1 MNMTSLMVRD
11 REEAKKKG
19 YLAVGATVGSG
30 LLFWAG
36 APFLG
41 AGAAAGAAYLTFKW
55 FMFRARRGMRF

>member
-1 MNMTSLMVRD
+1 MTTSLMVRD
-11 REEAKKKG
+11 QQEAKKKG
-19 YLAVGATVGSG
+19 YLAAGATVGSG
-30 LLFWAG
+30 ILFWFG

>member
-1 MNMTSLMVRD
+1 MTTSLMVRD

-19 YLAVGATVGSG
+19 FYAAGATIGSG

-41 AGAAAGAAYLTFKW
+41 AGAAAGAVYLTFKW
-55 FMFRARRGMRF
+55 FMFRAKRGMRF